1 MIVVAADDDDDF
13 GDFGNFDTPTA
24 PQQPKTTMID
34 TGEKKETSDDNG
46 DEDADWGDFETFEDP
61 SDVQFPTMLVSSGK
75 KNVTDA
81 SDDSKKQSV
90 AE

>member
-1 MIVVAADDDDDF
+1 
-13 GDFGNFDTPTA
+13 
-24 PQQPKTTMID
+24 MID